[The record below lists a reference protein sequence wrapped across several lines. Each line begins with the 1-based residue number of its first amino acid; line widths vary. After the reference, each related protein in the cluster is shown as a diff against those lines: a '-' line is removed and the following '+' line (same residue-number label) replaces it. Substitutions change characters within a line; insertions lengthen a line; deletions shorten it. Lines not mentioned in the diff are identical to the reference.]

1 MTDEIGIRYHNGR
14 YWNEKESE
22 QPPDRYWDGELKNGI
37 PHGTGTYYV
46 PNGATYVGTYKN
58 GKRHGKGTFNWS
70 VDGDNDSPDSRKE
83 YTGKYKNNRFNGLGK
98 MTWCDGRTYEGGFK
112 DGHENGKGTITYP
125 DGKIVEGEF
134 RNGVMNG
141 RGAKTWNA
149 ENTQRNKVRDQ
160 TSKLKG
166 L

>member
-1 MTDEIGIRYHNGR
+1 MKLPGQGSALAGMIVI
-14 YWNEKESE
+14 
-22 QPPDRYWDGELKNGI
+22 
-37 PHGTGTYYV
+37 
-46 PNGATYVGTYKN
+46 
-58 GKRHGKGTFNWS
+58 
-70 VDGDNDSPDSRKE
+70 
-83 YTGKYKNNRFNGLGK
+83 GLG
-98 MTWCDGRTYEGGFK
+98 TLIVPLDRAVNIAFPDGRTYEGGFK

-166 L
+166 

>member
-1 MTDEIGIRYHNGR
+1 MTDETGIRYHNGR

-37 PHGTGTYYV
+37 PHGKGTYYV

-166 L
+166 

>member
-134 RNGVMNG
+134 RYGVMNG

-166 L
+166 

>member
-1 MTDEIGIRYHNGR
+1 MG
-14 YWNEKESE
+14 W
-22 QPPDRYWDGELKNGI
+22 
-37 PHGTGTYYV
+37 GTKKRDSTRNRNLLC

-58 GKRHGKGTFNWS
+58 GERHGKETFNWS
-70 VDGDNDSPDSRKE
+70 VDGDNDLSNSRKE

-112 DGHENGKGTITYP
+112 DGHENGEGTITYP

-149 ENTQRNKVRDQ
+149 QNTQRNKLRDQ

-166 L
+166 

>member
-1 MTDEIGIRYHNGR
+1 MSDETGIRYHNGR
-14 YWNEKESE
+14 YWNEKESD
-22 QPPDRYWDGELKNGI
+22 QPPDRYWAGELKNGI

-46 PNGATYVGTYKN
+46 PNGAKYVGTYKN
-58 GKRHGKGTFNWS
+58 GKRHGEGTFSWS

-83 YTGKYKNNRFNGLGK
+83 FTGKYKNNRFNGIGK

-125 DGKIVEGEF
+125 DGKRVEGDF

-141 RGAKTWNA
+141 RGAKSWN
-149 ENTQRNKVRDQ
+149 EKNTQGNKVRDQ
-160 TSKLKG
+160 TSKLNA
-166 L
+166 